1 MFRRAQATSQGA
13 KDDSCTQPE
22 RRAPA
27 ALNAISEEVLR
38 AQVIAALGCPAAEE
52 ASVRS
57 PLLAP
62 FITHGL
68 LLRVC
73 NILSTIDDNG
83 RSSGLTQQQARSKVV
98 AALAGACHPCLT
110 GCNRRTPRAARGRR
124 ARVDCGRRSRPGCQ
138 GLRRRAGDGSSAEAM
153 QARKTSTALLMRMQA
168 TAAAAKMV
176 WLNDATAKE

>member
-1 MFRRAQATSQGA
+1 MCFAVRRRLLKEQRTTVALNQS
-13 KDDSCTQPE
+13 
-22 RRAPA
+22 RAPA

-38 AQVIAALGCPAAEE
+38 AQVLAALGCPAAEE

-83 RSSGLTQQQARSKVV
+83 RSGLTQQQARSKVV
-98 AALAGACHPCLT
+98 AALTGAP
-110 GCNRRTPRAARGRR
+110 P
-124 ARVDCGRRSRPGCQ
+124 VPD
-138 GLRRRAGDGSSAEAM
+138 SS
-153 QARKTSTALLMRMQA
+153 L
-168 TAAAAKMV
+168 
-176 WLNDATAKE
+176 

>member
-1 MFRRAQATSQGA
+1 MCFAVRRRLLKEQRTTVALNQS
-13 KDDSCTQPE
+13 
-22 RRAPA
+22 RAPA

-38 AQVIAALGCPAAEE
+38 AQVLAALGCPAAEE

-98 AALAGACHPCLT
+98 AALTGAP
-110 GCNRRTPRAARGRR
+110 P
-124 ARVDCGRRSRPGCQ
+124 VPD
-138 GLRRRAGDGSSAEAM
+138 SS
-153 QARKTSTALLMRMQA
+153 L
-168 TAAAAKMV
+168 
-176 WLNDATAKE
+176 